1 MPGASSSPS
10 LELSPLMSSPAWL
23 SESPVCF
30 EVDQADIIDYL
41 GGRGRSI
48 EAAQVFL
55 DYASDVD
62 SAIDVLCR
70 GGEFSEAYR
79 LIAQHGKG
87 ELVETVVHPTI
98 EDAHEA
104 LAEVFEEMDGQLDK
118 EMARVK
124 ELRNIRRSDPDTFFI
139 VEHELDLDNVDVAT
153 QATTVATQFTRYTV
167 APTTVMS
174 QSTRMT
180 G

>member
-1 MPGASSSPS
+1 M
-10 LELSPLMSSPAWL
+10 
-23 SESPVCF
+23 
-30 EVDQADIIDYL
+30 
-41 GGRGRSI
+41 
-48 EAAQVFL
+48 FL

-62 SAIDVLCR
+62 SAIDILCR

-79 LIAQHGKG
+79 LITLHDKG
-87 ELVETVVHPTI
+87 DLVEEVVHPAI

-118 EMARVK
+118 EIARIRD
-124 ELRNIRRSDPDTFFI
+124 LRKIRLADPDTFFI

-167 APTTVMS
+167 APTTVLS